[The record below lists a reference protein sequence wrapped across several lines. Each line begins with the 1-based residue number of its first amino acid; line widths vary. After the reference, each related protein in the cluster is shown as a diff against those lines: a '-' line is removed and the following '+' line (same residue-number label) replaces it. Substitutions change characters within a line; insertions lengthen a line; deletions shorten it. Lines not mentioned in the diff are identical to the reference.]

1 MKRFVSFMIAASIA
15 ALFASCQKQD
25 VEIIEDENVVS
36 GLVFSSEKP
45 AFDDMTKTEW
55 TGETIRW
62 SAGDYIRVAYTC
74 NDIWQNKDGSATADE
89 VNGAKTAK
97 IYASDKLAEAAE
109 SAQFYV
115 PVNFTNDDEG
125 EYVFYGVYPSA
136 AVSLA
141 DMIYAP
147 SVTVEVPSEQT
158 PLANSFDSKA
168 DLMASKSA
176 AYDAMPKVDEPV
188 SLQWSRLVAHG
199 YITLKGLPVDG
210 EEELSTITLTADS
223 EADMVGSHYL
233 YLDTYNV
240 VKPSGNTAANTLTI
254 NADYLT
260 LDNNGNVTFW
270 ACFLPCTW
278 TALTVQV
285 ETDKA
290 TYTREIA
297 TCNLDFKKNARNIL
311 TVNMV
316 GANRVASAAA
326 ALPFERDFST
336 QTGSS
341 ELNELDGFKN
351 LTKVYKA
358 TGAIRLANGNT
369 AGVLETT
376 SLDLSQKFHVVV
388 SARGW
393 DDNEL
398 IMHVSAG
405 EQEHDVAL
413 VTYGETGNF
422 AEYVINFDAESDFA
436 SVKFEAA
443 SGKRYYIKDIKI
455 RSGNIAPQPVLTAD
469 APDQISAAG
478 GEGSFTYL
486 LMNPVDGE
494 SVTATSSVDWITE
507 VVVDKENSIV
517 TYTVAANTSDEP
529 REGTVVLSYEGIEDV
544 YVAVAQLGNS
554 DATPYLYTFNSK
566 VFTENNQTEALNGL
580 DWTLNGTSTYFGYDG
595 TKGQQFGK
603 GAEPNTELTLST
615 SDYKEKVKTIKINT
629 SGAASINATLIIKV
643 NGVQYGDQIIL
654 TSTATD
660 YTVNAPDGNT
670 QTGEIVFSYT
680 QTSSKA
686 IYIKSISIN

>member
-1 MKRFVSFMIAASIA
+1 
-15 ALFASCQKQD
+15 
-25 VEIIEDENVVS
+25 
-36 GLVFSSEKP
+36 
-45 AFDDMTKTEW
+45 
-55 TGETIRW
+55 
-62 SAGDYIRVAYTC
+62 
-74 NDIWQNKDGSATADE
+74 
-89 VNGAKTAK
+89 
-97 IYASDKLAEAAE
+97 
-109 SAQFYV
+109 
-115 PVNFTNDDEG
+115 
-125 EYVFYGVYPSA
+125 
-136 AVSLA
+136 
-141 DMIYAP
+141 
-147 SVTVEVPSEQT
+147 
-158 PLANSFDSKA
+158 
-168 DLMASKSA
+168 
-176 AYDAMPKVDEPV
+176 MPKVDEPV

>member
-1 MKRFVSFMIAASIA
+1 M
-15 ALFASCQKQD
+15 
-25 VEIIEDENVVS
+25 
-36 GLVFSSEKP
+36 
-45 AFDDMTKTEW
+45 
-55 TGETIRW
+55 
-62 SAGDYIRVAYTC
+62 
-74 NDIWQNKDGSATADE
+74 
-89 VNGAKTAK
+89 
-97 IYASDKLAEAAE
+97 
-109 SAQFYV
+109 
-115 PVNFTNDDEG
+115 
-125 EYVFYGVYPSA
+125 
-136 AVSLA
+136 
-141 DMIYAP
+141 
-147 SVTVEVPSEQT
+147 
-158 PLANSFDSKA
+158 
-168 DLMASKSA
+168 
-176 AYDAMPKVDEPV
+176 
-188 SLQWSRLVAHG
+188 
-199 YITLKGLPVDG
+199 
-210 EEELSTITLTADS
+210 
-223 EADMVGSHYL
+223 
-233 YLDTYNV
+233 
-240 VKPSGNTAANTLTI
+240 
-254 NADYLT
+254 
-260 LDNNGNVTFW
+260 
-270 ACFLPCTW
+270 
-278 TALTVQV
+278 
-285 ETDKA
+285 
-290 TYTREIA
+290 
-297 TCNLDFKKNARNIL
+297 
-311 TVNMV
+311 
-316 GANRVASAAA
+316 
-326 ALPFERDFST
+326 
-336 QTGSS
+336 
-341 ELNELDGFKN
+341 
-351 LTKVYKA
+351 
-358 TGAIRLANGNT
+358 
-369 AGVLETT
+369 ETT